1 MSSGYREPTW
11 KEVAALDQPGRHRV
25 GKNLYLQITKAG
37 ARSYLFRYK
46 LAFPGAKQR
55 EMGLGSFKELSLAAA
70 REEAERFRKLVREG
84 VDPIEHR
91 RREREDAARA
101 AAARKTFKEVAESF
115 LENNEGEW
123 RNPKHRQQWRNTL
136 ATYAYPHI
144 GDLFVNEIT
153 RAHIFDLLQP
163 IWTTKQETAS
173 RVRGRIERILD
184 AARAEELYEGENPA
198 RWRGNLSARLPSPK
212 KAHAVRHHPA
222 LPYDDLPAFMTEL
235 RKREGWSA
243 LALEFLI
250 LTAAR
255 SGEVRGARWE
265 EFDLQRGEWIVPAD
279 RMKAGRA
286 HRVPLSTTAQDIVS
300 RLQNVRTGA
309 FVFPAPQGGQFSD
322 AALSALLRRMKRDT
336 ITVHGFRS
344 TFRDWAAEQT
354 SFPPEV
360 AERALAHVNRDKV
373 EAAYQ
378 RSDLFEKRRAL
389 MEAWASYCNGEAGA
403 LRLVG

>member
-1 MSSGYREPTW
+1 MSRRRRELTF
-11 KEVAALDQPGRHRV
+11 KEVAALDQPGRHRA
-25 GKNLYLQITKAG
+25 GPNLYLQITKAG

-55 EMGLGSFKELSLAAA
+55 EMGLGSFKEISLAAA
-70 REEAERFRKLVREG
+70 REEAERFRKLVRQG

-91 RREREDAARA
+91 RREREEAARA

-153 RAHIFDLLQP
+153 RAHIFDLLLP

-212 KAHAVRHHPA
+212 KAQAVRHHPA
-222 LPYDDLPAFMTEL
+222 LPYDELPSFMSDLQ
-235 RKREGWSA
+235 KREGWSA

-255 SGEVRGARWE
+255 SGEVRGARWDE
-265 EFDLQRGEWIVPAD
+265 IDLKRGEWIIPAD
-279 RMKAGRA
+279 RMKAGKA
-286 HRVPLSTTAQDIVS
+286 HRVPLSEAA
-300 RLQNVRTGA
+300 QNVLSRVKNARTEA
-309 FVFPAPQGGQFSD
+309 LVFPAPQGGQFSD
-322 AALSALLRRMKRDT
+322 AALSALLRRMKRDG

-360 AERALAHVNRDKV
+360 AERALAHVKRDKV

-378 RSDLFEKRRAL
+378 RSDLIEKRRAL
-389 MEAWASYCNGEAGA
+389 MDAWARFCKGEGKA